1 MLVYFHKGFLMEGKT
16 TFKKRKHFWSKP
28 EFVTQNIYCT
38 TGIHGIC
45 DESELDAEVEKLT
58 KERLDSDGWGYK
70 FDKWYRVV
78 PYLES
83 LEIAKAQKWEAD
95 YPIPKNELK
104 IGTLD
109 SWTVETAAKKLTGK
123 QFAQYCRDYGIPYY
137 K

>member
-58 KERLDSDGWGYK
+58 KD
-70 FDKWYRVV
+70 
-78 PYLES
+78 
-83 LEIAKAQKWEAD
+83 
-95 YPIPKNELK
+95 
-104 IGTLD
+104 
-109 SWTVETAAKKLTGK
+109 
-123 QFAQYCRDYGIPYY
+123 
-137 K
+137 